1 MNNEAKTNTR
11 IEFLKKKEQ
20 EIRTK
25 LAAEQAKNR
34 RRAERET
41 VRAVE
46 VVGKAVM
53 QMADENP
60 LGFGL
65 MLKQVLDT
73 AVTDERARELLRGKG
88 LL

>member
-1 MNNEAKTNTR
+1 MNEANFNAR
-11 IEFLKKKEQ
+11 IQFLKKKQQ
-20 EIRTK
+20 ELNAK
-25 LAAEQAKNR
+25 LSAEHAKNR
-34 RRAERET
+34 RRTERET
-41 VRAVE
+41 ARAVE

-53 QMADENP
+53 EMAADNP

-88 LL
+88 LI